1 MNFIKRAWLHMK
13 AKKGKTGLL
22 ILINSA
28 ILVFVMSGLTIKSAA
43 DAAIQ
48 NAKNEAGASVT
59 LQVNRESMMKKKSI
73 E

>member
-1 MNFIKRAWLHMK
+1 MK

-59 LQVNRESMMKKKSI
+59 L
-73 E
+73 